1 MATPQQ
7 TPIQVKSK
15 QGIEYRQRL
24 IDQMAQSV
32 GNKASDAVSL
42 SHAEE
47 LQRYMQPTSDA
58 AQIAIKNG
66 GSLADAEHA
75 NAISAAD
82 MKLQQQ
88 ALSMHLRQ
96 QGAPPDQVFA
106 QLQQANLTDAQIYA
120 YHLKYA
126 DELAKQASSND
137 PAKEAAYHARMTA
150 KVAAYR
156 AGRPLV
162 EDVTPGQEATDAV
175 RAGR

>member
-1 MATPQQ
+1 MPTQQQ

-15 QGIEYRQRL
+15 AAIEFRQRM
-24 IDQMAQSV
+24 IDRMVQAV
-32 GNKASDAVSL
+32 GGRASDAVKL
-42 SHAEE
+42 SPSEE

-58 AQIAIKNG
+58 AAIAIKNG

-88 ALSMHLRQ
+88 ALTRHLRQ
-96 QGAPPDQVFA
+96 TGATTDQIFQ
-106 QLQQANLTDAQIYA
+106 QLQQANLTDAQIYT
-120 YHLKYA
+120 YHQKYA
-126 DELAKQASSND
+126 DELAKTAGMND
-137 PAKEAAYHARMTA
+137 PAKEADYHSKMVA

-162 EDVTPGQEATDAV
+162 EDVTSGQEGNRAV
-175 RAGR
+175 RA